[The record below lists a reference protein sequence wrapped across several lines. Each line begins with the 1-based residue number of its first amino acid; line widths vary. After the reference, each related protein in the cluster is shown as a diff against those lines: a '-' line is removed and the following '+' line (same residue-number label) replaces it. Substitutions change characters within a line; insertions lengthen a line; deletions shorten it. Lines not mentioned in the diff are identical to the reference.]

1 MLALFAFADLVVVEP
16 TPAMAD
22 NLVTLFEERSCKVGI
37 LLKPADNGEDADLDV
52 VTAKDAQQAPT
63 SYARPIFKR
72 RLDHWAALARVS
84 RKANIGQH
92 ILRAGIA
99 LEDRTLA
106 TRFNI

>member
-1 MLALFAFADLVVVEP
+1 M
-16 TPAMAD
+16 
-22 NLVTLFEERSCKVGI
+22 TLLEERSRKLGI
-37 LLKPADNGEDADLDV
+37 LLKPADNAEDAYLDII
-52 VTAKDAQQAPT
+52 TAKNTQKTPT

-106 TRFNI
+106 TRFNV